1 MRAVHFR
8 SVNKYHCLHDQ
19 KSIMNLAQE
28 SRSCFWWHLFSHF
41 KKSLWRIRI
50 HLVLSWN
57 WDREV
62 WFYHHRRDGFWKN
75 AYYFGRTVRVTFLV
89 SDFTFASITFIV
101 IGYVPVSSMVVSIG
115 TTKFSQLVLVYIV
128 LPFTFTLTSRTQGTT
143 EIPKRRFEVSPL

>member
-1 MRAVHFR
+1 M
-8 SVNKYHCLHDQ
+8 
-19 KSIMNLAQE
+19 
-28 SRSCFWWHLFSHF
+28 
-41 KKSLWRIRI
+41 
-50 HLVLSWN
+50 
-57 WDREV
+57 
-62 WFYHHRRDGFWKN
+62 RDGFWKN

-89 SDFTFASITFIV
+89 SDFTFASITFMV